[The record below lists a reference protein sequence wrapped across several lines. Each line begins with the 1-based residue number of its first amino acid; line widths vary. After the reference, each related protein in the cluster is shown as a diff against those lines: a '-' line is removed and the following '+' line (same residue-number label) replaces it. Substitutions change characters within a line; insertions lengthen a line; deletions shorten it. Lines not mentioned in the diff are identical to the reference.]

1 MTKLVLSNSQAQM
14 WQHSPRC
21 YWWRYIRGI
30 VPSGSGMPNPN
41 LTWGDVLHKGL
52 EWLYSGGGYT
62 VDKTPLQTLKDFG
75 DFHTP
80 DAFERALSDYAPI
93 YEEDLMR
100 FEVLGTEVSL
110 THDFN
115 TQLAWLG
122 KIDLIM
128 REKSS
133 GAIYFL
139 DHKTTTKKV
148 DSSFYTDQFEHD
160 QQMTSYWWLGQQT
173 YGPDFAGIMINACQ
187 TTKTIGFN
195 HARCVL
201 SRDDWQIDEWLSNIN
216 ALGPRIREALDIGP
230 QLHAAG
236 LRETDPEV
244 LALFPICNTYSENFC
259 EYQGLNRLHPDLRE
273 EFIAQNFSAR
283 SERGGDIVP

>member
-1 MTKLVLSNSQAQM
+1 
-14 WQHSPRC
+14 
-21 YWWRYIRGI
+21 
-30 VPSGSGMPNPN
+30 MPDPN

-62 VDKTPLQTLKDFG
+62 VDTTPLQTLADFG

-80 DAFERALSDYAPI
+80 GAFHHALDEYASI
-93 YEEDLMR
+93 YEDDLMR
-100 FEVLGTEVSL
+100 FEVLGTEKTLVRDL
-110 THDFN
+110 N

-133 GAIYFL
+133 GAVYFL

-148 DSSFYTDQFEHD
+148 DSSFYTDQFSHD
-160 QQMTSYWWLGQQT
+160 QQMTSYWWLGQQE
-173 YGPDFAGIMINACQ
+173 YGSDFAGIIINGLQ

-201 SRDDWQIDEWLSNIN
+201 SRDTWQIDEWLANIN
-216 ALGPRIREALDIGP
+216 ALGPRIRGALDVGP
-230 QLHAAG
+230 QLVAAG

-244 LALFPICNTYSENFC
+244 LAAFPIHNTYSENFC
-259 EYQGLNRLHPDLRE
+259 EYRELNRMHPELRE
-273 EFIAQNFSAR
+273 SFIAENFKTR
-283 SERGGDIVP
+283 SERGGDVAP